1 MEILIDIIFTL
12 GSILIGLWLADFAS
26 GCFHWVVDGY
36 CDPTWP
42 IIGPAYILPAHLHHD
57 EGKYEFEMASIVTH
71 LYIWS
76 AVLVTGMIF
85 WALGLMSLTI
95 ASACFFG
102 VLTNIIHRWSHTRPE
117 DNTAIVRALQRAG
130 LFQSPHHHTFHHQEG
145 ADHFCL
151 LTDHVNPLLEWA
163 GLWRHLDKFMSRIG
177 IPKNWWETPKEA

>member
-1 MEILIDIIFTL
+1 MEILVDIIFIL

-42 IIGPAYILPAHLHHD
+42 LIGPAYIAPAHLHHD

-76 AVLVTGMIF
+76 AVLVVGTIF
-85 WALGLMSLTI
+85 WALGFMSLTI

-102 VLTNIIHRWSHTRPE
+102 ALTNIIHRWSHTRPE
-117 DNTAIVRALQRAG
+117 DNTAHRQRAAARG
-130 LFQSPHHHTFHHQEG
+130 PLSI
-145 ADHFCL
+145 
-151 LTDHVNPLLEWA
+151 LTSSHLPPSGRRRPLLPA
-163 GLWRHLDKFMSRIG
+163 DGPR
-177 IPKNWWETPKEA
+177 